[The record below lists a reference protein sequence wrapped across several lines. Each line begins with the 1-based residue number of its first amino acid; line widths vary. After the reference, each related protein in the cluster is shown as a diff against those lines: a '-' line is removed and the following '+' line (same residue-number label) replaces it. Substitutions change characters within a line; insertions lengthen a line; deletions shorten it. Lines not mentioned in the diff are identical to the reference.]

1 MKAYRIVNRE
11 DSRSLAEYLTE
22 NGQLLLPM
30 VELIE
35 ASRMAIDEL
44 IDVLGR
50 ASIEAVLGLSARGV
64 AGGQRAVELAHAL
77 PLFLNDPYIDCAI
90 GSRHQVRQDAVVA
103 IAVNPVE
110 PLVLH
115 AADARTEAPTE
126 HGEGREVDLRVAV
139 GVGLVFLQLQIAR
152 VI

>member
-1 MKAYRIVNRE
+1 MQLFDLQQSAPGAGPELWFGEIAQQKLRLE
-11 DSRSLAEYLTE
+11 DPAQIPV
-22 NGQLLLPM
+22 GA
-30 VELIE
+30 VETI
-35 ASRMAIDEL
+35 
-44 IDVLGR
+44 LGR
-50 ASIEAVLGLSARGV
+50 ASNQAFQCHGRGRV

-90 GSRHQVRQDAVVA
+90 GSRHQVRQDAVVV

-139 GVGLVFLQLQIAR
+139 GVGVVFLQLQIAR